1 MGTATAVT
9 VASDALLLG
18 AIVVAPWMI
27 TALRSADATRL
38 EILIAAGII
47 AWIGTLVLEARLP
60 RVPPVLALMVVA
72 LITYGALL
80 VVNARGQYES
90 ATQTIA
96 KRPQLVSWV
105 PGAVDRATA
114 LRAFG
119 PLGVALLATLG
130 LIGAALWSAVL
141 AWPLAC
147 GLRSLR
153 DRMRGG
159 EPLPAVTLAGL
170 LALGALLVH
179 SLVDFPLQ
187 IFAIELTAGR
197 GPRS

>member
-27 TALRSADATRL
+27 TPLRSADATRL

-96 KRPQLVSWV
+96 KRPQLVSWL

-114 LRAFG
+114 WRAFV
-119 PLGVALLATLG
+119 PLGVALLATL
-130 LIGAALWSAVL
+130 APCSARSWSA
-141 AWPLAC
+141 ARP
-147 GLRSLR
+147 R
-153 DRMRGG
+153 
-159 EPLPAVTLAGL
+159 
-170 LALGALLVH
+170 
-179 SLVDFPLQ
+179 
-187 IFAIELTAGR
+187 
-197 GPRS
+197 PRSSAWRRRA